1 MKAII
6 LAITAT
12 ALLAGCAS
20 FQEAYTL
27 DHEFGQASQA
37 TWDKQIAYPDHQYAK
52 NTPEEINGI
61 TAENI
66 MQVYNDTFSKTPEKV
81 NVFQLGIQQ

>member
-1 MKAII
+1 MKTII
-6 LAITAT
+6 LAIIAT

-20 FQEAYTL
+20 FQEAYVL

-37 TWDKQIAYPDHQYAK
+37 TWNKQVAYPDHRYAK
-52 NTPEEINGI
+52 NTAENTDGI

-66 MQVYNDTFSKTPEKV
+66 MKVYNDTFGEAPKKV
-81 NVFQLGIQQ
+81 NVFQLGIQE